1 MNGSIRVGN
10 LFGIPFFVHGS
21 WFLVLL
27 LVTAS
32 YGTNLAASFPQLGL
46 LAWLL
51 GLVTALG
58 VFASV
63 LAHELGHSWVALRQ
77 GIDVK
82 SITLFLFGGLAN
94 LERESETPA
103 EAFSVAIAGPAVS
116 IALFG
121 LFFAI
126 AQLTP
131 VSGPLAAVVSLLAS
145 VNLILALFN
154 LIPGVPL
161 DGGNVLKAAVWKVT
175 GNPYKGVVF
184 ASRVGQAIGWIGIVS
199 GLVPLFAYGSFNG
212 IWNVLIGWFLL
223 QNAGRSAQAA
233 SLQQKL
239 SDLTVKEAVTP
250 DSPIVPESLSLRQFA
265 NEFVIGQTQWRRFLV
280 VNESG
285 QLVGTIAAEDMKTIA
300 TSEWPQVS
308 VQELTKSLDEY
319 PTIAADRTLLE
330 AVNILEERQ
339 LNEIPAIDENGML
352 VGLLQKNQVI
362 RLLQKDAQALSTAS

>member
-154 LIPGVPL
+154 LIPGLPL

>member
-1 MNGSIRVGN
+1 
-10 LFGIPFFVHGS
+10 L
-21 WFLVLL
+21 
-27 LVTAS
+27 
-32 YGTNLAASFPQLGL
+32 
-46 LAWLL
+46 
-51 GLVTALG
+51 
-58 VFASV
+58 
-63 LAHELGHSWVALRQ
+63 
-77 GIDVK
+77 
-82 SITLFLFGGLAN
+82 
-94 LERESETPA
+94 
-103 EAFSVAIAGPAVS
+103 
-116 IALFG
+116 
-121 LFFAI
+121 
-126 AQLTP
+126 
-131 VSGPLAAVVSLLAS
+131 
-145 VNLILALFN
+145 
-154 LIPGVPL
+154 PL

>member
-154 LIPGVPL
+154 LIPGLPL

-285 QLVGTIAAEDMKTIA
+285 QLVGTIAADDMKTIA